1 MMSIQLHQV
10 SRLSCIVSIQMFQ
23 VYRSSVTMSV
33 QMYQVYS
40 ISISASTDFQYICRL
55 PDEGHLKVC
64 LLSLS
69 PSSPTIS

>member
-1 MMSIQLHQV
+1 MMSIQLYQV
-10 SRLSCIVSIQMFQ
+10 SRLSCIVSI
-23 VYRSSVTMSV
+23 

-55 PDEGHLKVC
+55 PDEGHLRVC